1 MNPVIL
7 DNNETAMTPKQKAEL
22 FNSYFCS
29 VFRPLKALSITDDSP
44 LLLSP
49 VEQLSDITVSEEEV
63 THYLAHLDPT
73 KATGPDGIPARVLRE
88 CSYAIAPSL
97 CSLFNHSL
105 HTSGTVP
112 SEWKS
117 VDVSPIHKKDK
128 KELGAINY
136 RPISLLSIISKVL
149 ERCVCN
155 RFYEHIRDSINEAQH
170 GFRHGRSLCYTASFN
185 VTSYWTIAGQ
195 KYPDGHSIS

>member
-1 MNPVIL
+1 
-7 DNNETAMTPKQKAEL
+7 MTPKQKAEL

-29 VFRPLKALSITDDSP
+29 VFRPLKTLSITGDSP

-49 VEQLSDITVSEEEV
+49 VEQLSDKTVSEEEIA
-63 THYLAHLDPT
+63 HHLAHLDPT

-105 HTSGTVP
+105 HTGTVP
-112 SEWKS
+112 KS
-117 VDVSPIHKKDK
+117 ADASSIHKKDK
-128 KELGAINY
+128 KELAINY

-155 RFYEHIRDSINEAQH
+155 RFYEHI
-170 GFRHGRSLCYTASFN
+170 
-185 VTSYWTIAGQ
+185 
-195 KYPDGHSIS
+195 